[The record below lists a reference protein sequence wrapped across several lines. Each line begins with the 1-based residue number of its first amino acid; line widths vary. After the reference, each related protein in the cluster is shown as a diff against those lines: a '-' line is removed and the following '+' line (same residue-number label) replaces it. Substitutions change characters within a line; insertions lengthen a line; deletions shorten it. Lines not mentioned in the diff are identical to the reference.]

1 MSFIDGFLLPV
12 PKNRLPTCRD
22 AIRKAG
28 KIWREHGALDYN
40 EFVADEMKP
49 AKLASLPRE
58 VRPAR
63 SETVVFVRIL
73 YKSRAHCNRV
83 NARAMKD
90 PRLPDMMYGACRQ
103 LLFDC
108 QFRKSD

>member
-28 KIWREHGALDYN
+28 KIWREHGALDYH
-40 EFVADEMKP
+40 EFVADDVKP
-49 AKLASLPRE
+49 ATFVSLPWE

-63 SETVVFVRIL
+63 GKTVVFVRIL
-73 YKSRAHCNRV
+73 YKSRAHYNRV

-90 PRLPDMMYGACRQ
+90 PRLADMMFGACRQ